1 MVVLTPRG
9 IEGHPL
15 EGMFIYVKRSAGE
28 GWMRLDVIDDAPGAF
43 ETIDERLRERRE
55 SALADRI
62 ERAQAPSSDAHGIA
76 SALMVAHWWSAGDV
90 PIERR

>member
-1 MVVLTPRG
+1 VQG
-9 IEGHPL
+9 
-15 EGMFIYVKRSAGE
+15 KAGC
-28 GWMRLDVIDDAPGAF
+28 GWTSSTTHPGAF

-76 SALMVAHWWSAGDV
+76 SSLMVAHWWSAGDV